1 MEEAMAVNVVQ
12 GRRDLLY
19 DVPDFFM
26 GKWVIIELSHLHHPV
41 QVHIEQLEHHVKS
54 VFMANNLKAG
64 DNIRVLEA
72 YHSLYFSV
80 SHRGLPRCEL
90 ALESL

>member
-19 DVPDFFM
+19 DVPDFFV
-26 GKWVIIELSHLHHPV
+26 GKRVIIKLSHLHHPV

-54 VFMANNLKAG
+54 VLVTNNLKAG
-64 DNIRVLEA
+64 DNIRMLEA
-72 YHSLYFSV
+72 YHSFNFSV
-80 SHRGLPRCEL
+80 THRSFPRCEL
-90 ALESL
+90 ALEGF

>member
-19 DVPDFFM
+19 DVPDFFV
-26 GKWVIIELSHLHHPV
+26 GKRVIVELSHLHHPV
-41 QVHIEQLEHHVKS
+41 QVHIEQLKHHIKS
-54 VFMANNLKAG
+54 VLVTNNLKAG
-64 DNIRVLEA
+64 DNIRMLEA
-72 YHSLYFSV
+72 YHSLNFSI
-80 SHRGLPRCEL
+80 SHCSLPRCKL